1 VTATRELR
9 GPLMGYL
16 ARGRRAAAR
25 TAYAPI
31 MRLEAILWGVEL
43 GESCIFYGRTRLHR
57 SAHSRIAIGEHCEFR
72 SAPWSNW
79 AGIDRSCMLST
90 LHASAV
96 LTIGSRCGFSGTV
109 ISAAE
114 SITIGDRVRCGV
126 NSAIMDT
133 DWHGLHP
140 ADRAARGRSAAV
152 LIEDDVWIGAG
163 ALVLKGVTI
172 GRGTVVAA
180 GSVVTRSLPP
190 AVIAGGNPA
199 RVIREL

>member
-1 VTATRELR
+1 MV
-9 GPLMGYL
+9 YL
-16 ARGRRAAAR
+16 SRGRRSAVRA
-25 TAYAPI
+25 AYAPV
-31 MRLEAILWGVEL
+31 MRVETFLWGIEV
-43 GESCIFYGRTRLHR
+43 GRDCVFYGRTRLHR
-57 SAHSRIAIGEHCEFR
+57 TAHSRISIGEHCEFR

-79 AGIDRSCMLST
+79 AGIDRACMLST
-90 LHASAV
+90 LHPNAV

-109 ISAAE
+109 IAAAQ
-114 SITIGDRVRCGV
+114 SITIGDRVLCGV

-140 ADRAARGRSAAV
+140 AERATRGKCAPI

-163 ALVLKGVTI
+163 VLVLKGVTI

-180 GSVVTRSLPP
+180 ESVVTRSLPP
-190 AVIAGGNPA
+190 AVIAAGNPA